1 MDEKI
6 KVKIYTRKQRG
17 IDGYLTGYIELFDK
31 HWNLSLSEVEE
42 CFKRKKYYFS
52 DATGNFGQVRK
63 QTKSLQ
69 VLGYR
74 LPETKVKSLNRK
86 YVECTRNFSQL
97 FIRGEQIVTIIKLDK

>member
-1 MDEKI
+1 MDEKV

-31 HWNLSLSEVEE
+31 HWNLSLSDVEE

-52 DATGNFGQVRK
+52 LATGTFGQPRK
-63 QTKSLQ
+63 QVKTLKA
-69 VLGYR
+69 LGYN

-86 YVECTRNFSQL
+86 YVECTRKFSQL